1 MEGFMCQAF
10 LDGNEKPLVVS
21 EQDWGMTQSVSVE
34 SESGTSV
41 VCVLILGEECAREA
55 S

>member
-21 EQDWGMTQSVSVE
+21 EQDWGMTQSVSVKGE
-34 SESGTSV
+34 FGSSIV
-41 VCVLILGEECAREA
+41 YALILGEE